1 MKEVIETFLQ
11 GKLTAFFCILL
22 ALPFLIMMVSLSRRF
37 QPMLIEKRIV
47 KNLYNRGMAE

>member
-37 QPMLIEKRIV
+37 QPMLIEMDSY
-47 KNLYNRGMAE
+47 KNE